1 MRIGDSHLTYCTNVH
16 PGERLPEVLGNLE
29 RHVAAVKA
37 RVSPDRPF
45 AAGLWLAHEAALS
58 LDTGGVGP
66 LRDVLARHDLYVP
79 TLNGFPF
86 GAFHGTRVK
95 ERVYVPDWRD
105 PVRRE
110 HTVRLARILAQ
121 LLPDGVRG
129 SISTLPGG
137 FKPVLA
143 SVEAHALVAHQLL
156 RCVAE
161 LHAIERQTGRLI
173 VLGLEPEPCC
183 MLETIAETTA
193 FFAQHLHD
201 ERALATLAD
210 LTGATQSEAGALLR
224 RHLGVCL
231 DACHAAVEHERASE
245 AVAALR
251 RAEIP
256 IAKVQLSAGLR
267 VASVDP
273 QARAALAGL
282 AEDVYLHQ
290 VVARSGDALIRY
302 VDLPEALA
310 ATARDGEE
318 WRIHFHVPI
327 FANSFGAFA
336 STQDFLIELLAE
348 HAREP
353 LSDHLEVETY
363 TWGVLPPALRT
374 STVEQSIQR
383 ELIFCTDTLSALAG
397 SP

>member
-1 MRIGDSHLTYCTNVH
+1 
-16 PGERLPEVLGNLE
+16 
-29 RHVAAVKA
+29 
-37 RVSPDRPF
+37 
-45 AAGLWLAHEAALS
+45 LWLAHEAALA
-58 LDTGGVGP
+58 LEANGVSP

-105 PVRRE
+105 PQRRE

-121 LLPDGVRG
+121 LLPPGVRG

-137 FKPVLA
+137 YKPLLTG
-143 SVEAHALVAHQLL
+143 SGDHALIARQLL
-156 RCVAE
+156 ECVAE
-161 LHAIERQTGRLI
+161 LHAVERDTGKHI
-173 VLGLEPEPCC
+173 TLGLEPEPCC

-193 FFAQHLHD
+193 FFAEHLQD
-201 ERALATLAD
+201 DRALATLAQ
-210 LTGATQSEAGALLR
+210 LTGVTASAAGVLLR

-231 DACHAAVEHERASE
+231 DACHAAVEHENAAG

-267 VASVDP
+267 VPNADAA
-273 QARAALAGL
+273 ARAALGEL

-290 VVARSGDALIRY
+290 VVVRRGDELTRF
-302 VDLPEALA
+302 VDLPDALA
-310 ATARDGEE
+310 NAPQAGEE

-327 FANSFGAFA
+327 FADRLGVFA
-336 STQDFLIELLAE
+336 STQDFLVELLAE
-348 HAREP
+348 HARAP

-363 TWGVLPPALRT
+363 TWGVLPLGLRT
-374 STVEQSIQR
+374 ATVEQSIHR
-383 ELIFCTDTLSALAG
+383 ELTFCTDTLSALG
-397 SP
+397 TKT